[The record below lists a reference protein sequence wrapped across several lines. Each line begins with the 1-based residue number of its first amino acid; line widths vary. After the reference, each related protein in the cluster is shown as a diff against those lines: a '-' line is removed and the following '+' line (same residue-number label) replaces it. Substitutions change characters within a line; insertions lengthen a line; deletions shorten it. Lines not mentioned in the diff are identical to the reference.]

1 MFEMENLLDGVQNER
16 GYNKNE
22 DFEILF
28 TIVNRIRFKG
38 KDVEC
43 FRWRTYLMMFNDQ
56 ILVIIKMKTGRLY
69 SQ

>member
-38 KDVEC
+38 KDVESVSDGEP
-43 FRWRTYLMMFNDQ
+43 T
-56 ILVIIKMKTGRLY
+56 
-69 SQ
+69 